1 MLEAKGGIAMERKA
15 DNKRG
20 EKLARVADAR
30 TAGRAS
36 MREQTVQD
44 AYKEREEL
52 TAD

>member
-1 MLEAKGGIAMERKA
+1 MERKA
-15 DNKRG
+15 NNKRSD
-20 EKLARVADAR
+20 KSVRTADAR

-44 AYKEREEL
+44 AYKTREEV